1 MHLLCE
7 ASWQKL
13 EERWLQFPWKK
24 KAYDTNKVLA
34 LLVLQNAFVPG
45 LVRFLKQ
52 WKAMV
57 GEEVLLDI

>member
-45 LVRFLKQ
+45 LVRF
-52 WKAMV
+52 V
-57 GEEVLLDI
+57 NIVIG